1 MKKIKEMTDTER
13 TAFKKSLN
21 RFIELSLPRIRSM
34 AGAGEIALMLR
45 GLDMLNATDEYA
57 DFAEE
62 VKVSGNYAKHAEA
75 FKANITELSQ
85 LLPAMCGNNAKRPGR
100 PTAEETKA
108 KAIKAAKEK
117 AEREKREPDVFQPE
131 ELDAPITDMTL
142 LRGKLHLNQLA
153 WLLPE
158 RLRKQSEEIRT
169 LRKAFETESE
179 TAKDLAMQ
187 GKDSATVAEH
197 ANAAH
202 DINETIQTF
211 YKDVDYALAEL
222 FVRLSDDERTIEQM
236 KPKVRDIADLK
247 SLLRPYYAKVKEEE
261 PTFRATIDERIKEES
276 PEAVKAKEEEKARKK
291 EVEDIVRYLRRTDR
305 KMSQTVYD
313 KMQKRF
319 ARLTELI
326 GEDEANVYTPIL
338 DSAKVEMEKNDE
350 TKKKREE
357 E

>member
-85 LLPAMCGNNAKRPGR
+85 MLPAMCGNNTKRPGR

-276 PEAVKAKEEEKARKK
+276 PKAVKAKEEEKARKK

-338 DSAKVEMEKNDE
+338 DNAKVEMEKNDE

>member
-13 TAFKKSLN
+13 TSFKESLN
-21 RFIELSLPRIRSM
+21 RFIELSLPRVRSM
-34 AGAGEIALMLR
+34 AGAGEIALMNR
-45 GLDMLNATDEYA
+45 GLDMLSATDEYA
-57 DFAEE
+57 DFVEE
-62 VKVSGNYAKHAEA
+62 VKASGNYAKYAEA

-85 LLPAMCGNNAKRPGR
+85 MLPAMCRDNTKRPGR
-100 PTAEETKA
+100 PTAEEAKA

-117 AEREKREPDVFQPE
+117 EEREKREPGVFQPE
-131 ELDAPITDMTL
+131 ELDTPITDMTL

-158 RLRKQSEEIRT
+158 HLRKQSEEIRT

-179 TAKDLAMQ
+179 AAKNLAMQ

-202 DINETIQTF
+202 DINEVIQKF

-222 FVRLSDDERTIEQM
+222 FVRLCDDERTIAQM

-247 SLLRPYYAKVKEEE
+247 SLLRPYYTKVNEED

-276 PEAVKAKEEEKARKK
+276 PEAVKAKEGEKAKKK
-291 EVEDIVRYLRRTDR
+291 EVEDIIRYLRRTDR
-305 KMSQTVYD
+305 KMSRTVYD
-313 KMQKRF
+313 KMLKRF

-338 DSAKVEMEKNDE
+338 DSAKAEIEKDEE

-357 E
+357 I

>member
-85 LLPAMCGNNAKRPGR
+85 MLPAMCGNNAKRPGR

-117 AEREKREPDVFQPE
+117 AEREKRETDVFQPE

-338 DSAKVEMEKNDE
+338 DNAKVEMEKNDE

>member
-1 MKKIKEMTDTER
+1 MPAFSKATAMVGRRR
-13 TAFKKSLN
+13 TS
-21 RFIELSLPRIRSM
+21 
-34 AGAGEIALMLR
+34 
-45 GLDMLNATDEYA
+45 
-57 DFAEE
+57 
-62 VKVSGNYAKHAEA
+62 
-75 FKANITELSQ
+75 
-85 LLPAMCGNNAKRPGR
+85 
-100 PTAEETKA
+100 
-108 KAIKAAKEK
+108 
-117 AEREKREPDVFQPE
+117 
-131 ELDAPITDMTL
+131 
-142 LRGKLHLNQLA
+142 
-153 WLLPE
+153 
-158 RLRKQSEEIRT
+158 
-169 LRKAFETESE
+169 KAFETESE

-338 DSAKVEMEKNDE
+338 DNAKVEMEKNDE

>member
-85 LLPAMCGNNAKRPGR
+85 MLPAMCGNNAKRPGR

-117 AEREKREPDVFQPE
+117 AEREQREPDVFQPE

-338 DSAKVEMEKNDE
+338 DNAKVEMEKNDE

>member
-85 LLPAMCGNNAKRPGR
+85 MLPAMCGNNAKRPGR

-338 DSAKVEMEKNDE
+338 DNAKVEMEKNDE